1 MSKWRGAM
9 TENVFEKTT
18 ATVAAWNL
26 STFDP
31 LSDERIEK
39 QAKGLAL
46 LDAELVTLVE
56 IKNRD
61 HSTVWLG

>member
-1 MSKWRGAM
+1 M

-26 STFDP
+26 STFDT

-46 LDAELVTLVE
+46 LDTELVTLVE

-61 HSTVWLG
+61 HSTVGLG